1 MEDQF
6 RAEIAQCKKDNDG
19 LKNALGD
26 QELRIQK
33 AQKENDD
40 LKYDNTLLYEKN
52 VQKDHILYEN
62 EEEIKNLKEQNSQL
76 REKLM
81 EAESNFRN
89 AQERLLDA

>member
-1 MEDQF
+1 MEDSF
-6 RAEIAQCKKDNDG
+6 RAEIASCKKDNDG

-62 EEEIKNLKEQNSQL
+62 EEDVHVPSQ
-76 REKLM
+76 
-81 EAESNFRN
+81 
-89 AQERLLDA
+89 